1 MLRDSTEKKKLKKF
15 AFRSVLKLKM
25 CYNNKCKGNKNNNMR
40 CINMTKQTFKL
51 RKLRTGKFVTA
62 VAGIILAGTMM
73 ASKAD
78 AAVDG
83 YDTVAT
89 PDTPWE
95 ARTVEQ
101 VKAEIGD
108 FSSPYVIKWG
118 DTLGVIAQA
127 SGIDMNKIAADNGI
141 ADVNLIYTGNVLYAK
156 DGYTA
161 VGNVQTGEVKVYQE
175 VEKTPAANTPAA
187 IQQAQGQKVQEDV
200 SNSQDQKVQE
210 IKKEVQKQ
218 LDHGRETQVQPQQ
231 QGEPSSTVIGSE
243 ETPAQ
248 KVEQPAEKP
257 ATTTTANA
265 EKPGEKPADTAKP
278 AEEKPAT
285 PVAPVYER
293 PAIRKDTIKTVTP
306 IKHGIIERTDAT
318 LDKGVRKVIQNGV
331 DGSITKVI
339 TTVYENGRMKSS
351 TAVSEHVVDAIDEIV
366 LVGTKEADATPASP
380 EKPVETEKPVEK
392 PVEPTTTTTTTE
404 APKPVET
411 EKPVEKPTETTTTTE
426 APKPVEEKP
435 AEKPVD
441 PTTTTTTTEAPKPEA
456 PVVKPVE
463 PTTTTTTTEAPKP
476 VEVKTKE
483 TRKARDLT
491 IETETINDDTLPV
504 GQEVVVNNGKA
515 GYVEQD
521 FEITTVNGVKKSET
535 KVGAERTVAGTK
547 RVVRKGTGT
556 KANFSRSNENTKR
569 YATLEAL
576 NKATDAE
583 LSAIKKGD
591 LEFKSTSKT
600 KNVEEAKAITKYGN
614 EHLDV
619 LKVNDEFARLMN
631 AERAKKGVKPIT
643 VDTELV
649 RLAGIRSAELANQ
662 AGGASIY
669 VNGKAHVR
677 LDGSSFSTVY
687 KDYKGERL
695 AFKGE
700 NLLGNIEVITDA
712 KNFLNE
718 TQVAKMMYEQ
728 WAASP
733 GHYANMM
740 SDSFTKFGVDVEY
753 GATSQGYGSYSGM
766 SGVGTTLFG
775 GGFK

>member
-1 MLRDSTEKKKLKKF
+1 
-15 AFRSVLKLKM
+15 
-25 CYNNKCKGNKNNNMR
+25 MR
-40 CINMTKQTFKL
+40 CIIMTKQTFKL

-78 AAVDG
+78 AAVAG

-187 IQQAQGQKVQEDV
+187 IQQVQGQKVQEDV

-265 EKPGEKPADTAKP
+265 EKPADTTKPADTAKP

-380 EKPVETEKPVEK
+380 EKPVEPTTTTTTTEAPKPEAPVVK

-404 APKPVET
+404 APKP
-411 EKPVEKPTETTTTTE
+411 
-426 APKPVEEKP
+426 AEEKP
-435 AEKPVD
+435 AEKPAEKPVE

-483 TRKARDLT
+483 TRKVRDLT

-631 AERAKKGVKPIT
+631 AERAKKGVKPIA

-687 KDYKGERL
+687 KDYKGEKL

-740 SDSFTKFGVDVEY
+740 SDSFTKFGVDIEY

>member
-1 MLRDSTEKKKLKKF
+1 
-15 AFRSVLKLKM
+15 
-25 CYNNKCKGNKNNNMR
+25 
-40 CINMTKQTFKL
+40 MTKQTFKL

-78 AAVDG
+78 AAVAG

-187 IQQAQGQKVQEDV
+187 IQQVQGQKVQEDV

-265 EKPGEKPADTAKP
+265 EKPADTTKPADTAKP

-380 EKPVETEKPVEK
+380 EKPVEPTTTTTTTEAPKTEAPVVK

-404 APKPVET
+404 APKP
-411 EKPVEKPTETTTTTE
+411 
-426 APKPVEEKP
+426 AEEKP
-435 AEKPVD
+435 AEKPVE
-441 PTTTTTTTEAPKPEA
+441 PTTTTTTTTTTTEAPKPEA

-483 TRKARDLT
+483 TRKVRDLT

-631 AERAKKGVKPIT
+631 AERAKKGVKPIA

-687 KDYKGERL
+687 KDYKGEKL

-740 SDSFTKFGVDVEY
+740 SDSFTKFGVDIEY

>member
-1 MLRDSTEKKKLKKF
+1 
-15 AFRSVLKLKM
+15 
-25 CYNNKCKGNKNNNMR
+25 MR

-78 AAVDG
+78 AAVAG

-265 EKPGEKPADTAKP
+265 EKPADTTKPADTAKP

-293 PAIRKDTIKTVTP
+293 PAVRKDTIKTVTP

-380 EKPVETEKPVEK
+380 EKPVE
-392 PVEPTTTTTTTE
+392 
-404 APKPVET
+404 
-411 EKPVEKPTETTTTTE
+411 
-426 APKPVEEKP
+426 
-435 AEKPVD
+435 

-463 PTTTTTTTEAPKP
+463 PTTTTTTAEAPKP

-483 TRKARDLT
+483 TRKVRDLT

-521 FEITTVNGVKKSET
+521 FEITTVNGVKKSEA

-631 AERAKKGVKPIT
+631 AERAKKGVKPIA

-687 KDYKGERL
+687 KDYKGEKL

-718 TQVAKMMYEQ
+718 AQVAKMMYEQ

-740 SDSFTKFGVDVEY
+740 SDSFTKFGVDIEY

>member
-1 MLRDSTEKKKLKKF
+1 
-15 AFRSVLKLKM
+15 
-25 CYNNKCKGNKNNNMR
+25 MR
-40 CINMTKQTFKL
+40 CIIMTKQTFKL

-78 AAVDG
+78 AAVAG

-187 IQQAQGQKVQEDV
+187 IQQVQGQKVQEDV

-265 EKPGEKPADTAKP
+265 EKPADTTKPADTAKP

-380 EKPVETEKPVEK
+380 EKPVE
-392 PVEPTTTTTTTE
+392 PTTTTTTTE

-426 APKPVEEKP
+426 TPKQEKPVE
-435 AEKPVD
+435 AEKP
-441 PTTTTTTTEAPKPEA
+441 TTTTEAPKPEA

-483 TRKARDLT
+483 TRKVRDLT

-504 GQEVVVNNGKA
+504 GQEVVTNNGKA

-631 AERAKKGVKPIT
+631 AERAKKGVKPIA

-687 KDYKGERL
+687 KDYKGEKL

-740 SDSFTKFGVDVEY
+740 SDSFTKFGVDIEY

>member
-1 MLRDSTEKKKLKKF
+1 MHLGLYSNRKCVTIINVKENKKQI
-15 AFRSVLKLKM
+15 
-25 CYNNKCKGNKNNNMR
+25 MR

-78 AAVDG
+78 AAVAG

-187 IQQAQGQKVQEDV
+187 IQQVQGQKVQEDV

-248 KVEQPAEKP
+248 KVEQPTEKP

-265 EKPGEKPADTAKP
+265 EKPADTTKPADTAKP

-380 EKPVETEKPVEK
+380 EKPVE
-392 PVEPTTTTTTTE
+392 
-404 APKPVET
+404 
-411 EKPVEKPTETTTTTE
+411 
-426 APKPVEEKP
+426 
-435 AEKPVD
+435 

-483 TRKARDLT
+483 TRKVRDLT

-631 AERAKKGVKPIT
+631 AERAKKGVKPIA

-740 SDSFTKFGVDVEY
+740 SDSFTKFGVDIEY

>member
-1 MLRDSTEKKKLKKF
+1 
-15 AFRSVLKLKM
+15 
-25 CYNNKCKGNKNNNMR
+25 
-40 CINMTKQTFKL
+40 MTKQTFKL

-78 AAVDG
+78 AAVAG

-187 IQQAQGQKVQEDV
+187 IQQVQGQKVQEDV
-200 SNSQDQKVQE
+200 SNSKDQKVQE

-257 ATTTTANA
+257 APTTTANA
-265 EKPGEKPADTAKP
+265 EKPADTTKPADTAKP

-380 EKPVETEKPVEK
+380 EKPVEPTTTTTTTEAPKPEAPVVK

-404 APKPVET
+404 APKP
-411 EKPVEKPTETTTTTE
+411 
-426 APKPVEEKP
+426 AEEKP
-435 AEKPVD
+435 AEKPVE

-483 TRKARDLT
+483 TRKVRDLT

-504 GQEVVVNNGKA
+504 GQEVVTNNGKA

-521 FEITTVNGVKKSET
+521 FEITTVDGVKKSET

-631 AERAKKGVKPIT
+631 AERAKKGVKPIA

-687 KDYKGERL
+687 KDYKGEKL

-740 SDSFTKFGVDVEY
+740 SDSFTKFGVDIEY

>member
-1 MLRDSTEKKKLKKF
+1 
-15 AFRSVLKLKM
+15 
-25 CYNNKCKGNKNNNMR
+25 
-40 CINMTKQTFKL
+40 MTKQTFKL

-78 AAVDG
+78 AAVAG

-175 VEKTPAANTPAA
+175 VEKTPAANTPVA
-187 IQQAQGQKVQEDV
+187 IQQVQGQKVQEDV

-231 QGEPSSTVIGSE
+231 QGTPSSTVIGSE

-257 ATTTTANA
+257 ATTTTANV
-265 EKPGEKPADTAKP
+265 EKPADTTKPADTAKP

-380 EKPVETEKPVEK
+380 EKPVE
-392 PVEPTTTTTTTE
+392 
-404 APKPVET
+404 
-411 EKPVEKPTETTTTTE
+411 
-426 APKPVEEKP
+426 
-435 AEKPVD
+435 

-463 PTTTTTTTEAPKP
+463 PTTTTTTTTEAPKPVEEKPDEKPVEPTTTTTTTEAPKPEAPVVKPVEPTTTTTTTTEAPKP

-483 TRKARDLT
+483 TRKVRDLT

-504 GQEVVVNNGKA
+504 GQEIVVNNGKA

-631 AERAKKGVKPIT
+631 AERAKKGVKPIA

-687 KDYKGERL
+687 KDYKGEKL

-740 SDSFTKFGVDVEY
+740 SDSFTKFGVDIEY

>member
-1 MLRDSTEKKKLKKF
+1 
-15 AFRSVLKLKM
+15 
-25 CYNNKCKGNKNNNMR
+25 
-40 CINMTKQTFKL
+40 MTKQTFKL

-78 AAVDG
+78 AAVAG

-89 PDTPWE
+89 PDTSWE

-187 IQQAQGQKVQEDV
+187 IQQVQGQKVQEDV

-257 ATTTTANA
+257 ATTTAANA
-265 EKPGEKPADTAKP
+265 EKPADTTKPADTAKP

-380 EKPVETEKPVEK
+380 EKPVE
-392 PVEPTTTTTTTE
+392 
-404 APKPVET
+404 
-411 EKPVEKPTETTTTTE
+411 
-426 APKPVEEKP
+426 
-435 AEKPVD
+435 

-483 TRKARDLT
+483 TRKVRDLT

-504 GQEVVVNNGKA
+504 GQEVVANNGKA

-631 AERAKKGVKPIT
+631 AERAKKGVKPIV

-740 SDSFTKFGVDVEY
+740 SDSFTKFGVDIEY

>member
-1 MLRDSTEKKKLKKF
+1 MHLGLYSDSKCGILINVKEIQLKKKKVEKI

-25 CYNNKCKGNKNNNMR
+25 WYSNKCKRKQKQIMR
-40 CINMTKQTFKL
+40 CIKMTKQTFKL

-78 AAVDG
+78 AAVAG

-187 IQQAQGQKVQEDV
+187 IQQVQGQKVQEDV

-380 EKPVETEKPVEK
+380 EKPVE
-392 PVEPTTTTTTTE
+392 
-404 APKPVET
+404 
-411 EKPVEKPTETTTTTE
+411 
-426 APKPVEEKP
+426 
-435 AEKPVD
+435 

-483 TRKARDLT
+483 TRKVRDLT

-631 AERAKKGVKPIT
+631 AERAKKGVKPIA
-643 VDTELV
+643 VDAELV

-687 KDYKGERL
+687 KDYKGEKL

-740 SDSFTKFGVDVEY
+740 SDSFTKFGVDIEY

>member
-1 MLRDSTEKKKLKKF
+1 
-15 AFRSVLKLKM
+15 
-25 CYNNKCKGNKNNNMR
+25 
-40 CINMTKQTFKL
+40 MTKQTFKL

-78 AAVDG
+78 AAVAG

-187 IQQAQGQKVQEDV
+187 IQQVQGQKVQEDV

-366 LVGTKEADATPASP
+366 LVGTKEVEATPASP
-380 EKPVETEKPVEK
+380 EK

-404 APKPVET
+404 APKPEAPVV
-411 EKPVEKPTETTTTTE
+411 KPVEPTTTTTTTE

-435 AEKPVD
+435 AEKPVE
-441 PTTTTTTTEAPKPEA
+441 PTTTTTTTTTEAPKPEA

-483 TRKARDLT
+483 TRKVRDLT

-504 GQEVVVNNGKA
+504 GQEVVTNNGKA

-521 FEITTVNGVKKSET
+521 FEITTVDGVKKSET

-631 AERAKKGVKPIT
+631 AERAKKGVKPIA

-687 KDYKGERL
+687 KDYKGEKL

-740 SDSFTKFGVDVEY
+740 SDSFTKFGVDIEY

>member
-1 MLRDSTEKKKLKKF
+1 
-15 AFRSVLKLKM
+15 
-25 CYNNKCKGNKNNNMR
+25 
-40 CINMTKQTFKL
+40 MTKQTFKL

-78 AAVDG
+78 AAVAG

-187 IQQAQGQKVQEDV
+187 IQQVQGQKVQEDV

-265 EKPGEKPADTAKP
+265 EKPADTTKPADTVKP

-380 EKPVETEKPVEK
+380 EKPVEPTTTTTTTEAPKPEAPVVK

-404 APKPVET
+404 APKP
-411 EKPVEKPTETTTTTE
+411 
-426 APKPVEEKP
+426 AEEKP
-435 AEKPVD
+435 AEKPVE

-483 TRKARDLT
+483 TRKVRDLT

-521 FEITTVNGVKKSET
+521 FEITTVDGVKKSET

-643 VDTELV
+643 VNTELV

-687 KDYKGERL
+687 KDYKGEKL

-740 SDSFTKFGVDVEY
+740 SDSFTKFGVDIEY

>member
-1 MLRDSTEKKKLKKF
+1 
-15 AFRSVLKLKM
+15 
-25 CYNNKCKGNKNNNMR
+25 
-40 CINMTKQTFKL
+40 MTKQTFKL

-78 AAVDG
+78 AAVAG

-187 IQQAQGQKVQEDV
+187 IQQVQGQKVQEDV

-257 ATTTTANA
+257 APTTTANA
-265 EKPGEKPADTAKP
+265 EKPADNTKPADTAKP
-278 AEEKPAT
+278 AEEKPAE
-285 PVAPVYER
+285 PSAPVYER

-366 LVGTKEADATPASP
+366 LVGTKEVEATPASP

-411 EKPVEKPTETTTTTE
+411 EKPVEKPTE
-426 APKPVEEKP
+426 K
-435 AEKPVD
+435 
-441 PTTTTTTTEAPKPEA
+441 
-456 PVVKPVE
+456 
-463 PTTTTTTTEAPKP
+463 TTTTEAPKP

-483 TRKARDLT
+483 TRKVRDLT

-504 GQEVVVNNGKA
+504 GQEIVVNNGKA

-521 FEITTVNGVKKSET
+521 FEITTVDGVKKSET

-631 AERAKKGVKPIT
+631 AERAKKGVKPIA

-740 SDSFTKFGVDVEY
+740 SDSFTKFGVDIEY

>member
-1 MLRDSTEKKKLKKF
+1 
-15 AFRSVLKLKM
+15 
-25 CYNNKCKGNKNNNMR
+25 MR

-78 AAVDG
+78 AAVAG

-95 ARTVEQ
+95 ARSVEQ

-156 DGYTA
+156 DVYTA

-187 IQQAQGQKVQEDV
+187 IQQVQGQKVQEDV

-265 EKPGEKPADTAKP
+265 EKPADNTKPADTAKP

-306 IKHGIIERTDAT
+306 IKHGIIERTVAT

-366 LVGTKEADATPASP
+366 LVGTKEADVTPASP
-380 EKPVETEKPVEK
+380 EKPVE
-392 PVEPTTTTTTTE
+392 
-404 APKPVET
+404 
-411 EKPVEKPTETTTTTE
+411 
-426 APKPVEEKP
+426 
-435 AEKPVD
+435 

-483 TRKARDLT
+483 TRKVRDLT
-491 IETETINDDTLPV
+491 IETETINDNTLPV

-687 KDYKGERL
+687 KDYKGEKL

-740 SDSFTKFGVDVEY
+740 SDSFTKFGVDIEY

>member
-1 MLRDSTEKKKLKKF
+1 
-15 AFRSVLKLKM
+15 
-25 CYNNKCKGNKNNNMR
+25 MR

-78 AAVDG
+78 AAVAG

-187 IQQAQGQKVQEDV
+187 IQQVQGQKVQEDV

-265 EKPGEKPADTAKP
+265 EKPADTTKPADTAKP

-380 EKPVETEKPVEK
+380 EKPVEPTTTTTTTEAPKPEAPVVK

-404 APKPVET
+404 APKP
-411 EKPVEKPTETTTTTE
+411 
-426 APKPVEEKP
+426 AEEKP
-435 AEKPVD
+435 AEKPVE

-483 TRKARDLT
+483 TRKVRDLT

-631 AERAKKGVKPIT
+631 AERAKKGVKPIA

-740 SDSFTKFGVDVEY
+740 SDSFTKFGVDIEY

>member
-1 MLRDSTEKKKLKKF
+1 
-15 AFRSVLKLKM
+15 
-25 CYNNKCKGNKNNNMR
+25 
-40 CINMTKQTFKL
+40 MTKQTFKL

-78 AAVDG
+78 AAVAG

-187 IQQAQGQKVQEDV
+187 IQQVQGQKVQEDV

-265 EKPGEKPADTAKP
+265 EKPADTTKPADTAKP

-380 EKPVETEKPVEK
+380 EKPVEPTTTTTTTEAPKPEAPVVK

-404 APKPVET
+404 APKP
-411 EKPVEKPTETTTTTE
+411 
-426 APKPVEEKP
+426 AEEKP
-435 AEKPVD
+435 AEKPAEKPVE

-483 TRKARDLT
+483 TRKVRDLT

-631 AERAKKGVKPIT
+631 AERAKKGVKPIA

-687 KDYKGERL
+687 KDYKGEKL

-740 SDSFTKFGVDVEY
+740 SDSFTKFGVDIEY

>member
-1 MLRDSTEKKKLKKF
+1 
-15 AFRSVLKLKM
+15 
-25 CYNNKCKGNKNNNMR
+25 MR

-78 AAVDG
+78 AAVAG

-187 IQQAQGQKVQEDV
+187 IQQVQGQKVQEDV

-231 QGEPSSTVIGSE
+231 QGQPSSTVIGSE

-265 EKPGEKPADTAKP
+265 EKPADTTKPADTAKP

-380 EKPVETEKPVEK
+380 EKPVEPTTTTTTTEAPKPEAPVVK

-404 APKPVET
+404 APKP
-411 EKPVEKPTETTTTTE
+411 
-426 APKPVEEKP
+426 AEEKP
-435 AEKPVD
+435 AEKPVE

-483 TRKARDLT
+483 TRKVRDLT

-631 AERAKKGVKPIT
+631 AERAKKGVKPIA

-740 SDSFTKFGVDVEY
+740 SDSFTKFGVDIEY

>member
-1 MLRDSTEKKKLKKF
+1 
-15 AFRSVLKLKM
+15 
-25 CYNNKCKGNKNNNMR
+25 
-40 CINMTKQTFKL
+40 MTKQTFKL

-78 AAVDG
+78 AAVAG

-187 IQQAQGQKVQEDV
+187 IQQVQGQKVQEDV

-265 EKPGEKPADTAKP
+265 EKPADTTKPADTAKP

-380 EKPVETEKPVEK
+380 EKPVEPTTTTTTTEAPKPEAPVVK

-404 APKPVET
+404 APKP
-411 EKPVEKPTETTTTTE
+411 
-426 APKPVEEKP
+426 AEEKP
-435 AEKPVD
+435 AEKPVE

-483 TRKARDLT
+483 TRKVRDLT

-631 AERAKKGVKPIT
+631 AERAKKGVKPIA

-687 KDYKGERL
+687 KDYKGEKL

-740 SDSFTKFGVDVEY
+740 SDSFTKFGVDIEY

>member
-1 MLRDSTEKKKLKKF
+1 
-15 AFRSVLKLKM
+15 
-25 CYNNKCKGNKNNNMR
+25 MR
-40 CINMTKQTFKL
+40 CIIMTKQTFKL

-62 VAGIILAGTMM
+62 IAGIILAGTMM
-73 ASKAD
+73 GTKAD
-78 AAVDG
+78 AAVAG
-83 YDTVAT
+83 YDTVET
-89 PDTPWE
+89 PAVETWT
-95 ARTVEQ
+95 ARTVEE
-101 VKAEIGD
+101 VKSEIGE
-108 FSSPYVIKWG
+108 FSKPYTIKWG

-141 ADVNLIYTGNVLYAK
+141 EDVNLIYTGNVLYAK

-175 VEKTPAANTPAA
+175 VDKTPAANTPAA

-248 KVEQPAEKP
+248 AAEQPAEKP

-265 EKPGEKPADTAKP
+265 EKPADSAKP
-278 AEEKPAT
+278 AEEKPAE
-285 PVAPVYER
+285 PSAPVYER

-306 IKHGIIERTDAT
+306 IKHGVIERTDAT

-331 DGSITKVI
+331 DGSITKII
-339 TTVYENGRMKSS
+339 TTIYENGKIKSS
-351 TAVSEHVVDAIDEIV
+351 TAVSEHVVDAVDEIV
-366 LVGTKEADATPASP
+366 LVGTKEVDAKPASP
-380 EKPVETEKPVEK
+380 EKPVD
-392 PVEPTTTTTTTE
+392 PTTTTTTTE
-404 APKPVET
+404 TPKQET
-411 EKPVEKPTETTTTTE
+411 PVEKPTETTTTTE
-426 APKPVEEKP
+426 APKPEAPVVEEKP
-435 AEKPVD
+435 
-441 PTTTTTTTEAPKPEA
+441 TTTTEAPKPEA
-456 PVVKPVE
+456 PVEKPVE

-483 TRKARDLT
+483 TRKVRDLT
-491 IETETINDDTLPV
+491 IETETINDATIPA
-504 GQEVVVNNGKA
+504 GKEVVESDGKA

-535 KVGAERTVAGTK
+535 KVGAERTVAGKK

-556 KANFSRSNENTKR
+556 QAAYARNNENTKK
-569 YATLEAL
+569 YSTLEAL
-576 NKATDAE
+576 NNATDAE

-591 LEFKSTSKT
+591 LQFKSTSKT

-619 LKVNDEFARLMN
+619 LKVNDEFAKLMN
-631 AERAKKGVKPIT
+631 AERAKKGVKPIQ
-643 VDTELV
+643 VDQELV

-662 AGGASIY
+662 SGGASIY

-740 SDSFTKFGVDVEY
+740 SDSFTKFGVDIEY

>member
-1 MLRDSTEKKKLKKF
+1 
-15 AFRSVLKLKM
+15 
-25 CYNNKCKGNKNNNMR
+25 MR
-40 CINMTKQTFKL
+40 CIKMTKQTFKL

-78 AAVDG
+78 AAVAG

-187 IQQAQGQKVQEDV
+187 IQQVQGQKVQEDV

-257 ATTTTANA
+257 AQTTTANV
-265 EKPGEKPADTAKP
+265 EKPADNTKPADTAKP

-380 EKPVETEKPVEK
+380 EKPVE
-392 PVEPTTTTTTTE
+392 
-404 APKPVET
+404 
-411 EKPVEKPTETTTTTE
+411 
-426 APKPVEEKP
+426 
-435 AEKPVD
+435 

-476 VEVKTKE
+476 VEEKPAEKPVEPTTTTTTTTTEAPKPEAPVVKPVEPTTTTTTTEAPKPAEVKTKE
-483 TRKARDLT
+483 TRKVRDLT

-631 AERAKKGVKPIT
+631 AERAKKGVKPIA

-740 SDSFTKFGVDVEY
+740 SDSFTKFGVDIEY

>member
-1 MLRDSTEKKKLKKF
+1 
-15 AFRSVLKLKM
+15 
-25 CYNNKCKGNKNNNMR
+25 MR
-40 CINMTKQTFKL
+40 CIIMTKQTFKL

-78 AAVDG
+78 AAVAG

-187 IQQAQGQKVQEDV
+187 IQQVQGQKVQEDV

-380 EKPVETEKPVEK
+380 EKPVEPTTTTTTTEAPKPEAPVVK

-404 APKPVET
+404 APKP
-411 EKPVEKPTETTTTTE
+411 
-426 APKPVEEKP
+426 AEEKP
-435 AEKPVD
+435 AEKPVE

-483 TRKARDLT
+483 TRKVRDLT

-631 AERAKKGVKPIT
+631 AERAKKGVKPIA

-740 SDSFTKFGVDVEY
+740 SDSFTKFGVDIEY

>member
-1 MLRDSTEKKKLKKF
+1 MK
-15 AFRSVLKLKM
+15 
-25 CYNNKCKGNKNNNMR
+25 
-40 CINMTKQTFKL
+40 KQTFKL

-78 AAVDG
+78 AAVAG

-187 IQQAQGQKVQEDV
+187 IQQVQGQKVQEDV

-265 EKPGEKPADTAKP
+265 EKPADTTKPTDTAKP

-380 EKPVETEKPVEK
+380 EKPVE
-392 PVEPTTTTTTTE
+392 
-404 APKPVET
+404 
-411 EKPVEKPTETTTTTE
+411 
-426 APKPVEEKP
+426 
-435 AEKPVD
+435 

-483 TRKARDLT
+483 TRKVRDLT

-521 FEITTVNGVKKSET
+521 FEITIVNGVKKSET

-631 AERAKKGVKPIT
+631 AERAKKGVKPIA

-687 KDYKGERL
+687 KDYKGEKL

-740 SDSFTKFGVDVEY
+740 SDSFTKFGVDIEY

>member
-1 MLRDSTEKKKLKKF
+1 
-15 AFRSVLKLKM
+15 
-25 CYNNKCKGNKNNNMR
+25 
-40 CINMTKQTFKL
+40 MTKQTFKL

-78 AAVDG
+78 AAVAG

-187 IQQAQGQKVQEDV
+187 IQQVQGQKVQEDV

-231 QGEPSSTVIGSE
+231 QGTPSSTVIGSE

-248 KVEQPAEKP
+248 PAEKPAEKP

-265 EKPGEKPADTAKP
+265 EKPAEKPADSAKP
-278 AEEKPAT
+278 AEEKPAE
-285 PVAPVYER
+285 PSAPVYER

-366 LVGTKEADATPASP
+366 LVGTKEVEATPASP
-380 EKPVETEKPVEK
+380 EK

-426 APKPVEEKP
+426 TPKQEKPVETEK
-435 AEKPVD
+435 

-463 PTTTTTTTEAPKP
+463 PTTTTEAPKP
-476 VEVKTKE
+476 VETKTKE
-483 TRKARDLT
+483 TRKVRDLT

-521 FEITTVNGVKKSET
+521 FEITTVDGVKKSET

-631 AERAKKGVKPIT
+631 AERAKKGVKPIA

-687 KDYKGERL
+687 KDYKGEKL

-740 SDSFTKFGVDVEY
+740 SDSFTKFGVDIEY

>member
-1 MLRDSTEKKKLKKF
+1 
-15 AFRSVLKLKM
+15 
-25 CYNNKCKGNKNNNMR
+25 
-40 CINMTKQTFKL
+40 MTKQTFKL

-78 AAVDG
+78 AAVAG

-187 IQQAQGQKVQEDV
+187 IQQVQGQKVQEDV

-265 EKPGEKPADTAKP
+265 EKPADNTKPDDTAKP

-380 EKPVETEKPVEK
+380 EKPVEPTTTTTTTEAPKPEAPVVK

-404 APKPVET
+404 APKP
-411 EKPVEKPTETTTTTE
+411 
-426 APKPVEEKP
+426 AEEKP
-435 AEKPVD
+435 AEKPVE

-483 TRKARDLT
+483 TRKVRDLT

-687 KDYKGERL
+687 KDYKGEKL

-740 SDSFTKFGVDVEY
+740 SDSFTKFGVDIEY

>member
-1 MLRDSTEKKKLKKF
+1 
-15 AFRSVLKLKM
+15 
-25 CYNNKCKGNKNNNMR
+25 
-40 CINMTKQTFKL
+40 MTKQTFKL

-78 AAVDG
+78 AAVAG

-187 IQQAQGQKVQEDV
+187 IQQVQGQKVQEDV

-265 EKPGEKPADTAKP
+265 EKPADTTKPADTAKP

-380 EKPVETEKPVEK
+380 EKPVE
-392 PVEPTTTTTTTE
+392 
-404 APKPVET
+404 
-411 EKPVEKPTETTTTTE
+411 
-426 APKPVEEKP
+426 
-435 AEKPVD
+435 

-483 TRKARDLT
+483 TRKVRDLT

-583 LSAIKKGD
+583 LSTIKKGD

-631 AERAKKGVKPIT
+631 AERAKKGVKPIA

-687 KDYKGERL
+687 KDYKGEKL

-740 SDSFTKFGVDVEY
+740 SDSFTKFGVDIEY

>member
-1 MLRDSTEKKKLKKF
+1 
-15 AFRSVLKLKM
+15 
-25 CYNNKCKGNKNNNMR
+25 MR
-40 CINMTKQTFKL
+40 CIKMTKQTFKL

-78 AAVDG
+78 AAVAG

-108 FSSPYVIKWG
+108 FNSPYVIKWG

-187 IQQAQGQKVQEDV
+187 IQQVQGQKVQEDV

-265 EKPGEKPADTAKP
+265 EKPADTTKPADTAKP

-380 EKPVETEKPVEK
+380 EKPVEPTTTTTEAPVVK

-404 APKPVET
+404 APKP
-411 EKPVEKPTETTTTTE
+411 
-426 APKPVEEKP
+426 AEEKP
-435 AEKPVD
+435 AEKPVE

-483 TRKARDLT
+483 TRKVRDLT

-521 FEITTVNGVKKSET
+521 FEITTVDGVKKSET

-631 AERAKKGVKPIT
+631 AERAKKGVKPIA

-740 SDSFTKFGVDVEY
+740 SDSFTKFGVDIEY

>member
-1 MLRDSTEKKKLKKF
+1 
-15 AFRSVLKLKM
+15 
-25 CYNNKCKGNKNNNMR
+25 MR

-78 AAVDG
+78 AAVAG

-265 EKPGEKPADTAKP
+265 EKPADTTKPADTAKP

-366 LVGTKEADATPASP
+366 LVGTKEADVTPASP
-380 EKPVETEKPVEK
+380 EK

-404 APKPVET
+404 APKPEAPVV
-411 EKPVEKPTETTTTTE
+411 KPVEPTTTTTTTE
-426 APKPVEEKP
+426 APKPAEEKP
-435 AEKPVD
+435 AEKPVE

-483 TRKARDLT
+483 TRKVRDLT

-504 GQEVVVNNGKA
+504 GQEIVVNNGKA

-521 FEITTVNGVKKSET
+521 FEITTVDGVKKSET
-535 KVGAERTVAGTK
+535 KVGAERTVAGAK

-631 AERAKKGVKPIT
+631 AERAKKGVKPIS
-643 VDTELV
+643 VDNELV

-662 AGGASIY
+662 VGGASIY

-687 KDYKGERL
+687 KDYKGEKL

-740 SDSFTKFGVDVEY
+740 SDSFTKFGVDIEY

>member
-1 MLRDSTEKKKLKKF
+1 
-15 AFRSVLKLKM
+15 
-25 CYNNKCKGNKNNNMR
+25 
-40 CINMTKQTFKL
+40 MTKQTFKL

-78 AAVDG
+78 AAVAG

-187 IQQAQGQKVQEDV
+187 IQQVQGQKVQEDV

-265 EKPGEKPADTAKP
+265 EKPAEKPGEKPADTAKP

-293 PAIRKDTIKTVTP
+293 PVIRKDTIKTVTP

-380 EKPVETEKPVEK
+380 EKPVE
-392 PVEPTTTTTTTE
+392 
-404 APKPVET
+404 
-411 EKPVEKPTETTTTTE
+411 
-426 APKPVEEKP
+426 
-435 AEKPVD
+435 

-476 VEVKTKE
+476 VETKTKE
-483 TRKARDLT
+483 TRKVRDLT

-521 FEITTVNGVKKSET
+521 FEITTVDGVKKSET

-631 AERAKKGVKPIT
+631 AERAKKGVKPIA

-687 KDYKGERL
+687 KDYKGEKL

-740 SDSFTKFGVDVEY
+740 SDSFTKFGVDIEY

>member
-1 MLRDSTEKKKLKKF
+1 
-15 AFRSVLKLKM
+15 
-25 CYNNKCKGNKNNNMR
+25 
-40 CINMTKQTFKL
+40 MTKQTFKL

-78 AAVDG
+78 AAVAG

-187 IQQAQGQKVQEDV
+187 IQQVQGQKVQEDV

-265 EKPGEKPADTAKP
+265 EKPADTTKPADTAKP

-380 EKPVETEKPVEK
+380 EKPVE
-392 PVEPTTTTTTTE
+392 PTTTTTTTE
-404 APKPVET
+404 APKPEAPVV
-411 EKPVEKPTETTTTTE
+411 KPVE
-426 APKPVEEKP
+426 
-435 AEKPVD
+435 

-483 TRKARDLT
+483 TRKVRDLT

-631 AERAKKGVKPIT
+631 AERAKKGVKPIA

-687 KDYKGERL
+687 KDYKGEKL

-740 SDSFTKFGVDVEY
+740 SDSFTKFGVDIEY

>member
-1 MLRDSTEKKKLKKF
+1 
-15 AFRSVLKLKM
+15 
-25 CYNNKCKGNKNNNMR
+25 MR
-40 CINMTKQTFKL
+40 CIFMTKQTFKL

-78 AAVDG
+78 AAVAG

-187 IQQAQGQKVQEDV
+187 IQQVQGQKVQEDV

-257 ATTTTANA
+257 ATTTIANA
-265 EKPGEKPADTAKP
+265 EKPADTTKPADTAKP

-380 EKPVETEKPVEK
+380 EKPVE
-392 PVEPTTTTTTTE
+392 
-404 APKPVET
+404 
-411 EKPVEKPTETTTTTE
+411 
-426 APKPVEEKP
+426 
-435 AEKPVD
+435 

-476 VEVKTKE
+476 EAPVVKPVEPTTTTTTTEAPKPAEEKPAEKPVEPTTTTTTTEAPKPVEVKTKE
-483 TRKARDLT
+483 TRKVRDLT

-504 GQEVVVNNGKA
+504 GQQVVTNNGKA

-521 FEITTVNGVKKSET
+521 FEITTVNGVKKSEA

-631 AERAKKGVKPIT
+631 AERAKKGVKPIA

-687 KDYKGERL
+687 KDYKGEKL

-740 SDSFTKFGVDVEY
+740 SDSFTKFGVDIEY

>member
-1 MLRDSTEKKKLKKF
+1 
-15 AFRSVLKLKM
+15 
-25 CYNNKCKGNKNNNMR
+25 MR
-40 CINMTKQTFKL
+40 CIKMTKQTFKL

-78 AAVDG
+78 AAVAG

-187 IQQAQGQKVQEDV
+187 IQQVQGQKVQEDV

-257 ATTTTANA
+257 ATTTTATA
-265 EKPGEKPADTAKP
+265 EKPADTTKPADTAKP

-285 PVAPVYER
+285 LVAPVYER

-380 EKPVETEKPVEK
+380 EKPVE
-392 PVEPTTTTTTTE
+392 
-404 APKPVET
+404 
-411 EKPVEKPTETTTTTE
+411 
-426 APKPVEEKP
+426 
-435 AEKPVD
+435 

-483 TRKARDLT
+483 TRKVRDLT

-547 RVVRKGTGT
+547 RVVRKGAGT

-631 AERAKKGVKPIT
+631 AERAKKGVKPIA

-740 SDSFTKFGVDVEY
+740 SDSFTKFGVDIEY

>member
-1 MLRDSTEKKKLKKF
+1 
-15 AFRSVLKLKM
+15 
-25 CYNNKCKGNKNNNMR
+25 MR
-40 CINMTKQTFKL
+40 CIKMTKQTFKL

-78 AAVDG
+78 AAVAG

-187 IQQAQGQKVQEDV
+187 IQQVQGQKVQEDV

-265 EKPGEKPADTAKP
+265 EKPADTTKPADTAKP

-380 EKPVETEKPVEK
+380 EKPVE
-392 PVEPTTTTTTTE
+392 
-404 APKPVET
+404 
-411 EKPVEKPTETTTTTE
+411 
-426 APKPVEEKP
+426 
-435 AEKPVD
+435 

-483 TRKARDLT
+483 TRKVRDLT

-631 AERAKKGVKPIT
+631 AERAKKGVKPIA

-687 KDYKGERL
+687 KDYKGEKL

-740 SDSFTKFGVDVEY
+740 SDSFTKFGVDIEY

>member
-1 MLRDSTEKKKLKKF
+1 
-15 AFRSVLKLKM
+15 
-25 CYNNKCKGNKNNNMR
+25 MR
-40 CINMTKQTFKL
+40 CIKMTKQTFKL

-78 AAVDG
+78 AAVAG

-108 FSSPYVIKWG
+108 FNSPYVIKWG

-187 IQQAQGQKVQEDV
+187 IQQVQGQKVQEDV

-265 EKPGEKPADTAKP
+265 EKPADTTKPADTAKP

-380 EKPVETEKPVEK
+380 EKPVE
-392 PVEPTTTTTTTE
+392 PTTTTTTT
-404 APKPVET
+404 
-411 EKPVEKPTETTTTTE
+411 
-426 APKPVEEKP
+426 
-435 AEKPVD
+435 
-441 PTTTTTTTEAPKPEA
+441 EA

-483 TRKARDLT
+483 TRKVRDLT

-521 FEITTVNGVKKSET
+521 FEITTVDGVKKSET

-631 AERAKKGVKPIT
+631 AERAKKGVKPIA

-740 SDSFTKFGVDVEY
+740 SDSFTKFGVDIEY

>member
-1 MLRDSTEKKKLKKF
+1 
-15 AFRSVLKLKM
+15 
-25 CYNNKCKGNKNNNMR
+25 
-40 CINMTKQTFKL
+40 MTKQTFKL

-78 AAVDG
+78 AAVAG

-187 IQQAQGQKVQEDV
+187 IQQVQGQKVQEDV

-265 EKPGEKPADTAKP
+265 EKPADTTKPADTAKP

-380 EKPVETEKPVEK
+380 EKPVE
-392 PVEPTTTTTTTE
+392 PTTTTTTTE

-426 APKPVEEKP
+426 TPKQEKPVE
-435 AEKPVD
+435 AEKP
-441 PTTTTTTTEAPKPEA
+441 TTTTEAPKPEA

-483 TRKARDLT
+483 TRKVRDLT

-504 GQEVVVNNGKA
+504 GQEVVTNNGKA

-631 AERAKKGVKPIT
+631 AERAKKGVKPIA

-687 KDYKGERL
+687 KDYKGEKL

-740 SDSFTKFGVDVEY
+740 SDSFTKFGVDIEY

>member
-1 MLRDSTEKKKLKKF
+1 
-15 AFRSVLKLKM
+15 
-25 CYNNKCKGNKNNNMR
+25 
-40 CINMTKQTFKL
+40 MTKQTFKL

-78 AAVDG
+78 AAVAG

-187 IQQAQGQKVQEDV
+187 IQQVQGQKVQEDV

-243 ETPAQ
+243 ETETPAQ

-265 EKPGEKPADTAKP
+265 EKPADNTKPADTAKP

-380 EKPVETEKPVEK
+380 EKPVEPTTTTTTTEAPKPEAPVVK

-404 APKPVET
+404 APKP
-411 EKPVEKPTETTTTTE
+411 
-426 APKPVEEKP
+426 AEEKP
-435 AEKPVD
+435 AEKPVE

-483 TRKARDLT
+483 TRKVRDLT

-504 GQEVVVNNGKA
+504 GQEVIVNNGKA

-631 AERAKKGVKPIT
+631 AERAKKGVKPIA

-740 SDSFTKFGVDVEY
+740 SDSFTKFGVDIEY

>member
-1 MLRDSTEKKKLKKF
+1 
-15 AFRSVLKLKM
+15 
-25 CYNNKCKGNKNNNMR
+25 MR
-40 CINMTKQTFKL
+40 CIKMTKQTFKL

-78 AAVDG
+78 AAVAG

-187 IQQAQGQKVQEDV
+187 IQQVQGQKVQEDV

-265 EKPGEKPADTAKP
+265 EKPADTTKPADTAKP

-380 EKPVETEKPVEK
+380 EKPVEPTTTTTTTEAPKPEAPVVK

-404 APKPVET
+404 APKP
-411 EKPVEKPTETTTTTE
+411 
-426 APKPVEEKP
+426 AEEKP
-435 AEKPVD
+435 AEKPVE

-483 TRKARDLT
+483 TRKVRDLT

-631 AERAKKGVKPIT
+631 AERAKKGVKPIA

-687 KDYKGERL
+687 KDYKGEKL

-740 SDSFTKFGVDVEY
+740 SDSFTKFGVDIEY